1 MELRP
6 LPQQGSG
13 QALGATGD
21 RDFRSTALMLDQ
33 GPDVPRGVQE
43 ALGKAQ
49 ATHSFCQQLPA
60 GPPLPLEADLGGGV
74 SSSDVFGVSS
84 GLAEEVVARD
94 QRQGRQG
101 GQGLPLGSSPSGSPD
116 GTCPSVEGHI
126 PGWRSSPDASLWV
139 L

>member
-101 GQGLPLGSSPSGSPD
+101 GQGLLLGSSGSPD